1 MWRWVLG
8 KNGIGGG
15 GEGFTGANR
24 ESTARRDQGMTVLS
38 SSSRRPNSVPQVAAF
53 SLQLQLIVP
62 ALLSHI
68 PLSWHRQLGLPRRV
82 IPRLY
87 IEIVVPNF
95 HVFRRSASGWW
106 LVSGV
111 SGKSQY
117 SIVLLAIEKVRP
129 LVVDDVRHW
138 VSLEGRVRGWLVWL
152 FVVLG
157 RPFPCPNSKSSS

>member
-1 MWRWVLG
+1 
-8 KNGIGGG
+8 
-15 GEGFTGANR
+15 
-24 ESTARRDQGMTVLS
+24 MTVLS
-38 SSSRRPNSVPQVAAF
+38 SLSRRLNSVPQVAAF

-82 IPRLY
+82 ILHLY
-87 IEIVVPNF
+87 IEIIVPNF
-95 HVFRRSASGWW
+95 HVFCRSASGWW

-111 SGKSQY
+111 LGKSQY

-129 LVVDDVRHW
+129 LVVDDVQHW
-138 VSLEGRVRGWLVWL
+138 VSLEGHVRGWLVWL

-157 RPFPCPNSKSSS
+157 CPFPCPNSKSSS